1 MSRLWTQVGVDKIL
15 ESVDVK
21 LLKITMDNELKF
33 DKRVMKIFSK
43 ANTILSVLGRMSKIF
58 TLEKKMNIFETIVE
72 SLFKYCLII

>member
-1 MSRLWTQVGVDKIL
+1 MSRLWTQVGVDKTL

-43 ANTILSVLGRMSKIF
+43 ANTIVF
-58 TLEKKMNIFETIVE
+58 
-72 SLFKYCLII
+72 